1 LNNIGGAAVAA
12 SVRCAGHLEERQL
25 AVTETLD
32 RATTRRVQV
41 ANLPPGDSGRGIARL
56 PAKLMKELA
65 LSEGDTIE
73 IVGKRSTAARAIRPY
88 AADVGLDIVRLD
100 GLQRANAGI
109 GSGDFVKI
117 RKVKSKPATRV
128 VFAPAQDNVRLQG
141 STEALKRTFAG
152 RPLTEG
158 DVVATAGH
166 RRVDADVP
174 DPVRQLLNAPAFA
187 LQEVRML
194 VVSASPKGVVHI
206 DSATAVEL
214 LADHNA
220 KPGERRADVTYDD
233 LGGMRDTIDGLRE
246 MVELPLRHPELF
258 HRLGVDP
265 PKGVLLHGPP
275 GTGKTR
281 LARAVANESS
291 AQFFHIAGPEI
302 MGAAYGESER
312 KLRELFEAAAAAAPS
327 IIFIDEVDS
336 IAPKRG
342 QVSGE
347 AEKRLVAQ
355 LLSLMDGIEPR
366 QNLVVIAA
374 TNRPEAIDEA
384 LRRPGR
390 FDREIVVGVPDE
402 QGRREVLE
410 IHTRGMPLAGDVDIA
425 ELARRTYGFVGADLA
440 ALTREAA
447 MEAVRRIMPRINPEE
462 DTIPTEILDALS
474 VDAKDFDNAL
484 KRVQPSAMREVMV
497 EAPTIRWAD
506 IGGLDEAQEKLR
518 EGIELPLKHPEAFRR
533 IGIRPAKGFLLYGPP
548 GTGKTLLAKA
558 AARESRANFIATK
571 SSDLLSKWYGE
582 SEQQIA
588 RLFARARQVAP
599 TVIFIDEID
608 SLVPARGG
616 GLGEPQVTERVVNT
630 ILAEMDGLEGL
641 NGVVLI
647 GATNR
652 PSLIDPALLR
662 PGRFD
667 ELIYVGPPDA
677 SGRRQILGI
686 HTSGMPLGEDVDL
699 DTIAERTER
708 FTGAD
713 LEDLVRRAGLTALRR
728 GLGEPVVTRA
738 DFEAALADTRASVT
752 EQMLEEYDKLRD
764 TLKSDAVR
772 PLGGIGFVLPGMLR
786 SRKQRDE
793 ALPAAQGAASGSEA
807 EEQ

>member
-1 LNNIGGAAVAA
+1 MADTDVA
-12 SVRCAGHLEERQL
+12 ERP
-25 AVTETLD
+25 
-32 RATTRRVQV
+32 TTRRVQV

-56 PAKLMKELA
+56 PAKLMKDLELN
-65 LSEGDTIE
+65 EGDTIE
-73 IVGKRSTAARAIRPY
+73 IIGQRSTAARAIRPY
-88 AADVGLDIVRLD
+88 GEDEGLDIVRLD

-109 GSGDFVKI
+109 GSGDFVEI
-117 RKVKSKPATRV
+117 RKAKSKAATKV

-141 STEALKRTFAG
+141 SAGALKRTFAG
-152 RPLTEG
+152 RPLTQG
-158 DVVATAGH
+158 DTVATAGH
-166 RRVDADVP
+166 QRIDADVP

-187 LQEVRML
+187 LQEVRL
-194 VVSASPKGVVHI
+194 IVVSTAPKGIVHI
-206 DSATAVEL
+206 DAKTEVEL
-214 LADHNA
+214 LPDYVGG
-220 KPGERRADVTYDD
+220 KPGDRRADVTYDD
-233 LGGMRDTIDGLRE
+233 LGGMRETIDALRE

-258 HRLGVDP
+258 QRLGVDP

-291 AQFFHIAGPEI
+291 AHFFSIAGPEI
-302 MGAAYGESER
+302 MGSAYGESER
-312 KLRELFEAAAAAAPS
+312 KLRELFEQAAASAPS
-327 IIFIDEVDS
+327 IIFIDEIDS

-342 QVSGE
+342 QVTGE

-402 QGRREVLE
+402 RGRCEILE
-410 IHTRGMPLAGDVDIA
+410 IHTRGMPLARDVDINA
-425 ELARRTYGFVGADLA
+425 LARRTYGFVGADLA

-462 DTIPTEILDALS
+462 QTIPTEVLDALS
-474 VDAKDFDNAL
+474 VERADFENAL

-497 EAPTIRWAD
+497 EAPQIRWSD
-506 IGGLDEAQEKLR
+506 IGGLDDSIEKLR

-533 IGIRPAKGFLLYGPP
+533 VGIRPAKGFLLYGAP

-558 AARESRANFIATK
+558 VARESHANFIATK

-608 SLVPARGG
+608 SLVPARGAG
-616 GLGEPQVTERVVNT
+616 WGEPQVTERVVNT
-630 ILAEMDGLEGL
+630 ILAEMDGLEEL
-641 NGVVLI
+641 HNVVLI

-667 ELIYVGPPDA
+667 ELIYVAPPDTA
-677 SGRRQILGI
+677 GRRRILAI
-686 HTSGMPLGEDVDL
+686 HTSKMPLADDVDL
-699 DTIAERTER
+699 ESLAQRTER

-713 LEDLVRRAGLTALRR
+713 LEDLVRRAGLMALRR
-728 GLGEPVVTRA
+728 GLDSGKVEKA
-738 DFEAALADTRASVT
+738 DFEGALVETRASVT
-752 EQMLEEYDKLRD
+752 PEMLEEYGVIQQ

-772 PLGGIGFVLPGMLR
+772 PTGIGFVLPGMLH
-786 SRKQRDE
+786 SRGEKE
-793 ALPAAQGAASGSEA
+793 AAAPPGAAPAQPRQQNDQG
-807 EEQ
+807 